1 MLLSITHDG
10 MFGRSIVRETCEKI
24 CKRKI
29 KDSAWSSW
37 KAWAGMPSGK
47 TPYYTKDQFY
57 MLIAI
62 ASLRKGWGKNH
73 RPLNHLE
80 VKAIAYTPHTVQM
93 VELIEEGCR
102 NE

>member
-1 MLLSITHDG
+1 MLLSIASDG
-10 MFGRSIVRETCEKI
+10 RFGRSIVRETCEKI

-29 KDSAWSSW
+29 KDSVWLSW
-37 KAWAGMPSGK
+37 KPWANVPSGQ

-62 ASLRKGWGKNH
+62 ASLHKGWGKNH

-80 VKAIAYTPHTVQM
+80 IRAISCTPWTIQIVK
-93 VELIEEGCR
+93 LIEEGWVPQ
-102 NE
+102 

>member
-1 MLLSITHDG
+1 MLLSITSDG
-10 MFGRSIVRETCEKI
+10 RFGRSIVRETCEKI

-29 KDSAWSSW
+29 KDSVWTSW
-37 KAWAGMPSGK
+37 KPWADVPKGQ

-57 MLIAI
+57 LLIAI

-80 VKAIAYTPHTVQM
+80 ISAIACTPWAIRM
-93 VELIEEGCR
+93 VELIEEDCR